1 MEERVSP
8 DGTRWTPSKH
18 PHKGQTTI
26 RAFPELSA
34 VLASPSISSSNII
47 DADILPGITTDI
59 TCPFSSRDVIDHMNL
74 ISMSFDTFNV
84 PFLKKKFENFM

>member
-1 MEERVSP
+1 MPEKVPP

-26 RAFPELSA
+26 TAFPELSA

-47 DADILPGITTDI
+47 DADILPGIRQI
-59 TCPFSSRDVIDHMNL
+59 SRVHFHVIDHTNL

-84 PFLKKKFENFM
+84 PFIKRK